1 MSRRP
6 RMPGRRRQGQAGMVL
21 AVGMVMLL
29 MLTLVAV
36 GVIRMAGRHSQVVDN
51 AQVRSEA
58 SAAGHYALDL
68 VLNEPATTWDDLKTP
83 AGRNIAVNLGTLSS
97 TDSRAN
103 SVNVAVANMACK
115 RARII
120 KNVELVKRS
129 GNVSYVDPADASC
142 FGGGSN
148 TGLTIVDPD
157 AIGTPTGDS
166 YCGTVLYEVQARA
179 ADEKLLDATATVV
192 QGVEVRTDIAS
203 LASSCN

>member
-1 MSRRP
+1 MSPSP
-6 RMPGRRRQGQAGMVL
+6 RGLGCGGRSQSGAVL
-21 AVGMVMLL
+21 VVGMVMLL

-83 AGRNIAVNLGTLSS
+83 NGRNIAVNLGMLGSAET
-97 TDSRAN
+97 RAN
-103 SVNVAVANMACK
+103 AVNVTVANMACK

-157 AIGTPTGDS
+157 AIGSPTGDS
-166 YCGTVLYEVQARA
+166 NCGTVLYDVQARA
-179 ADEKLLDATATVV
+179 ADEKLLDATASVV

>member
-1 MSRRP
+1 
-6 RMPGRRRQGQAGMVL
+6 
-21 AVGMVMLL
+21 
-29 MLTLVAV
+29 
-36 GVIRMAGRHSQVVDN
+36 
-51 AQVRSEA
+51 
-58 SAAGHYALDL
+58 

-83 AGRNIAVNLGTLSS
+83 NGRNIAVNLGMLGSAET
-97 TDSRAN
+97 RAN
-103 SVNVAVANMACK
+103 AVNVTVANMACK

-157 AIGTPTGDS
+157 AIGSPTGDS
-166 YCGTVLYEVQARA
+166 NCGTVLYDVQARA
-179 ADEKLLDATATVV
+179 ADEKLLDATASVV

>member
-1 MSRRP
+1 MSPSPRGLGCARRSQS
-6 RMPGRRRQGQAGMVL
+6 GAVL
-21 AVGMVMLL
+21 VVGMVMLL

-68 VLNEPATTWDDLKTP
+68 VLTEPATTWDDLKTP
-83 AGRNIAVNLGTLSS
+83 NGRNIAVNLGMLGSAET
-97 TDSRAN
+97 RAN
-103 SVNVAVANMACK
+103 AVNVTVANMACK

-157 AIGTPTGDS
+157 AIGSPTGDS
-166 YCGTVLYEVQARA
+166 NCGTVLYDVQARA
-179 ADEKLLDATATVV
+179 ADEKLLDATASVV

>member
-1 MSRRP
+1 
-6 RMPGRRRQGQAGMVL
+6 MVL
-21 AVGMVMLL
+21 MVGMVMLL

-68 VLNEPATTWDDLKTP
+68 VLNEPATTWDDLKT
-83 AGRNIAVNLGTLSS
+83 ASGRNIAVNLGTLNS
-97 TDSRAN
+97 TDSSAN
-103 SVNVAVANMACK
+103 SVNVAVRNMTCK

-129 GNVSYVDPADASC
+129 GGVSYVDPADASC

-157 AIGTPTGDS
+157 AIGSPTGDS
-166 YCGTVLYEVQARA
+166 NCGTVLYEVQAQA
-179 ADEKLLDATATVV
+179 ADAKLLDATASVV

>member
-1 MSRRP
+1 MSRRCRP
-6 RMPGRRRQGQAGMVL
+6 AGCARRRQSGMVL
-21 AVGMVMLL
+21 MVGMVMLL

-68 VLNEPATTWDDLKTP
+68 VLNEPATTWDDLKT
-83 AGRNIAVNLGTLSS
+83 ASGRNVAVNLGTLTS
-97 TDSRAN
+97 TDSSAN
-103 SVNVAVANMACK
+103 SVNVAVRNMTCK

-120 KNVELVKRS
+120 KNVELVKRAN
-129 GNVSYVDPADASC
+129 GVSYVDPVDASC

-157 AIGTPTGDS
+157 AIGSPTGDS
-166 YCGTVLYEVQARA
+166 NCGTVLYEVQAQA
-179 ADEKLLDATATVV
+179 ADAKLLDATASVV

>member
-1 MSRRP
+1 VSRRCH
-6 RMPGRRRQGQAGMVL
+6 RSGCGRQRQSGMVL
-21 AVGMVMLL
+21 MIGMVMLL

-68 VLNEPATTWDDLKTP
+68 VINEPATTWDDLKT
-83 AGRNIAVNLGTLSS
+83 ASGRNIAVNLGSLNSVDSS
-97 TDSRAN
+97 AN
-103 SVNVAVANMACK
+103 SVNVAVRNMTCK

-129 GNVSYVDPADASC
+129 GGVSYVDPVDASC
-142 FGGGSN
+142 FGGASN

-157 AIGTPTGDS
+157 AVGTPTGDS
-166 YCGTVLYEVQARA
+166 YCGTVLYEVQAQA
-179 ADEKLLDATATVV
+179 ADAKLLDATANVV

>member
-1 MSRRP
+1 MSRRCH
-6 RMPGRRRQGQAGMVL
+6 RSGCGRQRQSGMVL
-21 AVGMVMLL
+21 MIGMVMLL

-68 VLNEPATTWDDLKTP
+68 VINEPATTWDDLKT
-83 AGRNIAVNLGTLSS
+83 ASGRNIAVNLGSLNSVESS
-97 TDSRAN
+97 AN
-103 SVNVAVANMACK
+103 SVNVAVRNMTCK

-129 GNVSYVDPADASC
+129 GGVSYVDPVDASC

-157 AIGTPTGDS
+157 AVGTPTGDS
-166 YCGTVLYEVQARA
+166 YCGTVLYEVQAQA
-179 ADEKLLDATATVV
+179 ADAKLLDATATVV

>member
-1 MSRRP
+1 
-6 RMPGRRRQGQAGMVL
+6 MVL
-21 AVGMVMLL
+21 MIGMVMLL

-68 VLNEPATTWDDLKTP
+68 VINEPATTWDDLKT
-83 AGRNIAVNLGTLSS
+83 ASGRNIAVNLGSLNSVDSS
-97 TDSRAN
+97 AN
-103 SVNVAVANMACK
+103 SVNVAVRNMTCK

-129 GNVSYVDPADASC
+129 GGVAYVDPADASC

-157 AIGTPTGDS
+157 AVGTPTGDS
-166 YCGTVLYEVQARA
+166 YCGTVLYEVQAQA
-179 ADEKLLDATATVV
+179 ADAKLLDATATVV

>member
-1 MSRRP
+1 VSRRQP
-6 RMPGRRRQGQAGMVL
+6 RSSRLRSRQSGMVL
-21 AVGMVMLL
+21 VVGMVMLL

-36 GVIRMAGRHSQVVDN
+36 GVIRMAGRHGQVVDN

-68 VLNEPATTWDDLKTP
+68 VLNEPATTWDDLKT
-83 AGRNIAVNLGTLSS
+83 ANGRAMAVNLGTLGSAEG
-97 TDSRAN
+97 RAN
-103 SVNVAVANMACK
+103 SVNVTVANMTCK

-129 GNVSYVDPADASC
+129 GSVSYVDPADASC

-157 AIGTPTGDS
+157 AVGSPTGDS
-166 YCGTVLYEVQARA
+166 NCGTVLYEVQARA
-179 ADEKLLDATATVV
+179 ADEKLLDATANVV

>member
-1 MSRRP
+1 MSPSPRGLGCARRCQS
-6 RMPGRRRQGQAGMVL
+6 GAVL
-21 AVGMVMLL
+21 VVGMVMLL

-83 AGRNIAVNLGTLSS
+83 NGRNIAVNLGMLGSAET
-97 TDSRAN
+97 RAN
-103 SVNVAVANMACK
+103 AVNVTVANMACK

-157 AIGTPTGDS
+157 AIGSPTGDS
-166 YCGTVLYEVQARA
+166 NCGTVLYDVQARA
-179 ADEKLLDATATVV
+179 ADEKLLDATASVV

>member
-1 MSRRP
+1 MSRSP
-6 RMPGRRRQGQAGMVL
+6 RRLGCARRQSGAVL
-21 AVGMVMLL
+21 VVGMVMLL

-83 AGRNIAVNLGTLSS
+83 NGRNIAVNLGMLGSAET
-97 TDSRAN
+97 RAN
-103 SVNVAVANMACK
+103 SVNVAVANMTCK

-157 AIGTPTGDS
+157 AIGSPTGDS
-166 YCGTVLYEVQARA
+166 NCGTVLYEVQARA
-179 ADEKLLDATATVV
+179 ADEKLLDAAASVV

>member
-1 MSRRP
+1 VSRRCH
-6 RMPGRRRQGQAGMVL
+6 RSGCGRQRQSGMVL
-21 AVGMVMLL
+21 MIGMVMLL

-68 VLNEPATTWDDLKTP
+68 VINEPATTWDDLKT
-83 AGRNIAVNLGTLSS
+83 ASGRNIAVNLGSLNSVDSS
-97 TDSRAN
+97 AN
-103 SVNVAVANMACK
+103 SVNVAVRNMTCK

-129 GNVSYVDPADASC
+129 GGVSYVDPVDASC

-157 AIGTPTGDS
+157 AVGTPTGDS
-166 YCGTVLYEVQARA
+166 YCGTVLYEVQAQA
-179 ADEKLLDATATVV
+179 ADAKLLDATATVV

>member
-1 MSRRP
+1 MSSRCRSV
-6 RMPGRRRQGQAGMVL
+6 GRARQRQSGMVL
-21 AVGMVMLL
+21 MVGMVMLL

-36 GVIRMAGRHSQVVDN
+36 AVIRMAGRHSQVVDN

-68 VLNEPATTWDDLKTP
+68 VLNEPATTWDDLKT
-83 AGRNIAVNLGTLSS
+83 ASGRNMAVNLGSLDR
-97 TDSRAN
+97 TDSSAN
-103 SVNVAVANMACK
+103 SVNVAVRNMTCK

-129 GNVSYVDPADASC
+129 GGVSYVDPVDASC

-157 AIGTPTGDS
+157 AIGSPTGDS
-166 YCGTVLYEVQARA
+166 NCGTVLYEVQAQA
-179 ADEKLLDATATVV
+179 ADAKLLDATASVV

>member
-1 MSRRP
+1 MSRRQRP
-6 RMPGRRRQGQAGMVL
+6 PGRARRRQSGMVL
-21 AVGMVMLL
+21 MIGMVMLL
-29 MLTLVAV
+29 LLTLVAV
-36 GVIRMAGRHSQVVDN
+36 GVIRMAGRHGQVVDN

-83 AGRNIAVNLGTLSS
+83 QGRSIAVNLGTLGSS
-97 TDSRAN
+97 DSRAN
-103 SVNVAVANMACK
+103 SVNVAVANMSCK
-115 RARII
+115 RARVI

-129 GNVSYVDPADASC
+129 GGVAYVDPADASC

-157 AIGTPTGDS
+157 SIGSPTGDS
-166 YCGTVLYEVQARA
+166 YCGSVLFEVEARV
-179 ADEKLLDATATVV
+179 ADSKLLDATASVV

-203 LASSCN
+203 LETSCN

>member
-1 MSRRP
+1 MSRRQRP
-6 RMPGRRRQGQAGMVL
+6 PGRARRRQSGMVL
-21 AVGMVMLL
+21 VVGMVMLL

-36 GVIRMAGRHSQVVDN
+36 GVIRMASRHSQVVDN

-83 AGRNIAVNLGTLSS
+83 QGRSIAVNLGTLGSS
-97 TDSRAN
+97 DSRAN
-103 SVNVAVANMACK
+103 SVRVAVANMSCK

-157 AIGTPTGDS
+157 AIGSPTGDS
-166 YCGTVLYEVQARA
+166 NCGTVLYEVQARA
-179 ADEKLLDATATVV
+179 ADEKLLDATASVV

>member
-1 MSRRP
+1 MSRSP
-6 RMPGRRRQGQAGMVL
+6 RRLGCARRSQSGAVL
-21 AVGMVMLL
+21 VVGMVMLL

-83 AGRNIAVNLGTLSS
+83 NGRNIAVNLGMLGSAET
-97 TDSRAN
+97 RAN
-103 SVNVAVANMACK
+103 SVNVAVANMTCK

-157 AIGTPTGDS
+157 AIGSPTGDS
-166 YCGTVLYEVQARA
+166 NCGTVLYDVQARA
-179 ADEKLLDATATVV
+179 ADEKLLDATASVV

>member
-1 MSRRP
+1 
-6 RMPGRRRQGQAGMVL
+6 
-21 AVGMVMLL
+21 
-29 MLTLVAV
+29 
-36 GVIRMAGRHSQVVDN
+36 
-51 AQVRSEA
+51 
-58 SAAGHYALDL
+58 L
-68 VLNEPATTWDDLKTP
+68 VLNEPATTWDDLKT
-83 AGRNIAVNLGTLSS
+83 ANGRSMAVNLGTLSS
-97 TDSRAN
+97 TESRAN
-103 SVNVAVANMACK
+103 SMNVAVANMTCK

-157 AIGTPTGDS
+157 AIGSPTGDS
-166 YCGTVLYEVQARA
+166 NCGTVLYEVQAQV
-179 ADEKLLDATATVV
+179 ADAKLLDATASVV

>member
-1 MSRRP
+1 VSRRCH
-6 RMPGRRRQGQAGMVL
+6 RSGCGRQRQSGMVL
-21 AVGMVMLL
+21 MIGMVMLL

-68 VLNEPATTWDDLKTP
+68 VINEPATTWDDLKT
-83 AGRNIAVNLGTLSS
+83 ASGRNIAVNLGSLNSVDSS
-97 TDSRAN
+97 AN
-103 SVNVAVANMACK
+103 SVNVAVRNMTCK

-129 GNVSYVDPADASC
+129 GGVSYVDPVDASC

-157 AIGTPTGDS
+157 AVGTPTGDS
-166 YCGTVLYEVQARA
+166 YCGTVLYEVQAQA
-179 ADEKLLDATATVV
+179 ADAKLLDATASVV

>member
-1 MSRRP
+1 VTRRCH
-6 RMPGRRRQGQAGMVL
+6 RSGRGRHRQSGMVL
-21 AVGMVMLL
+21 MIGMVMLL

-58 SAAGHYALDL
+58 SVAGHYALDL
-68 VLNEPATTWDDLKTP
+68 VINEPATTWDDLKT
-83 AGRNIAVNLGTLSS
+83 ASGRNIAVNLGSLNSVDSS
-97 TDSRAN
+97 AN
-103 SVNVAVANMACK
+103 SVNVAVRNMTCK

-129 GNVSYVDPADASC
+129 GGVSYVDPVDASC
-142 FGGGSN
+142 FGGASN

-157 AIGTPTGDS
+157 AVGTPTGDS
-166 YCGTVLYEVQARA
+166 YCGTVLYEVQAQA
-179 ADEKLLDATATVV
+179 ADAKLLDATANVV